1 MINKSKIKIC
11 IIFAIILT
19 MLTGLFGKSINK
31 AYAAEI
37 SSINTAYPY
46 DEEYFDRFTDSDSLL
61 DLQSGQQTGTIQD
74 YKKSLYRTGIKS
86 YTTDTNCAIFNVD
99 GDDPIIRIIPREL
112 FERRGTYLHI
122 GREYGF
128 YVNTEKLNENANKSV
143 AFVFDIIK
151 YPLNNSN
158 YPSQYVIEIR
168 PLFQYKYYYLT
179 DNNGF
184 DASNTELQYKTNDS
198 LSSIIVPA
206 PTLYKSII
214 DKKLTVNFY
223 ETKQYFLKD
232 ISFGLGLAN
241 EQELNIGDR
250 KYNKNDD
257 NGSFITRADVVFSGV
272 GNQSKLSSTIV
283 STVKFCLGFVD
294 GVGVIISVYD
304 LLKEL
309 VQNIACDFRNDI
321 ENGDYYSTQ
330 YYNSKS
336 EQLQNYSNLNKAAVA
351 EVLSEDKNP
360 LLFGLTKDDNYV
372 RGSFTLGMT
381 DDWYTRVF
389 DIIKLSVVTEA
400 TDALGESTITSCTT
414 AERKTENNVRT
425 LQTKELPLENTKDVY
440 MLPKGITEFS
450 FRADYSGNYKMLIPD
465 ANKMTLTADDVPIT
479 FSGNAADVYLQKGEH
494 SVVIRNKLNERVI
507 STLKVEPET
516 LTVDTEKHTILLKAG
531 EELVIKVKSLS
542 TIKQL
547 KTNNDEILIKSIYTR
562 AENKW
567 KDYGLYGEIKPAS
580 SLTYPFKGGDYYF
593 ILKNISTTAATC
605 SFDIGDPP
613 ILPENEE
620 LSVKTNDNYTY
631 VKFTGDDTGGEYIF
645 TATDMS
651 DVSVTAIKEESGLL
665 TSIGTFYPGL
675 FYKLGVSANE
685 TVYIGIKNGNANNKI
700 IIKKEVNSYYW
711 DIQEKSEKSERIS
724 NNSSYYVVRGKEY
737 TLNLYINDAL
747 VSNIDL
753 SVDDQ
758 GTAFDEKGYGFIFS
772 KDDKKVTVPRN
783 SPIGGNG
790 VIVYAGVKQNDIS
803 WNVARIKLI
812 PKLEDDFDIVT
823 ELFNADVMSFRYY
836 VPHYVTGFEYTIY
849 PLGGIFKKDIDYTPG
864 VISVP
869 LVDFTEKYN
878 NLVKEE
884 EEKPQQIRI
893 DIERIYYKDAF
904 SRIVSLDRS
913 IICKYTMNSMFADGD
928 GTAESPYGIRFSRH
942 FKNIAKVNGKNY
954 ILKENL
960 LFDKLEDFF
969 EFAKGGVFD
978 GNNYEITINEDIDGY
993 KENIGLF
1000 SKNYG
1005 TIKNLNMKIYMGIT
1019 LKSTN
1024 WTNFGAFAG
1033 INEGTI
1039 ENCYF
1044 ESYVGESSC
1053 RIEDGKRLYN
1063 VDVFISG
1070 GSTIRAGGITGY
1082 NKGTIINCKNDSSFY
1097 TSGDTGGI
1105 AGVSEG
1111 NIYNSESSGRIYYS
1125 WNTNNRSV
1133 GGIVGYQSSGKI
1145 DACTNS
1151 GIISYENYKTD
1162 SSDIKPRMGQ
1172 IIGHKK
1178 GTVTN
1183 CVEAGNVDTGTL
1195 YKKKNILG
1203 KVIYD
1208 QREYA
1213 GNRAFGRED

>member
-19 MLTGLFGKSINK
+19 ILTGLFGKSINK

-37 SSINTAYPY
+37 SSINTIYPY

-336 EQLQNYSNLNKAAVA
+336 EQLQNYSNLNKVAVA

-372 RGSFTLGMT
+372 RGRFTLGMT

-414 AERKTENNVRT
+414 AERKTENNIRT

-494 SVVIRNKLNERVI
+494 SVVIRNKLNEKVI

-516 LTVDTEKHTILLKAG
+516 LTADTEKHTILLKAG

-547 KTNNDEILIKSIYTR
+547 KTNNDVILIKSIYTR
-562 AENKW
+562 TENKW
-567 KDYGLYGEIKPAS
+567 KNYELYGEIKPAS

-631 VKFTGDDTGGEYIF
+631 VKFTGDNTGGEYIF
-645 TATDMS
+645 TAKDMS

-675 FYKLGVSANE
+675 FYQISVSAKE
-685 TVYIGIKNGNANNKI
+685 TVYIGIKNGNVNNKI
-700 IIKKEVNSYYW
+700 IIKKGENSFYW
-711 DIQEKSEKSERIS
+711 NISENGKSPKRVTGEDYFVI
-724 NNSSYYVVRGKEY
+724 RGNEY
-737 TLNLYINDAL
+737 TFNFYINDIL
-747 VSNIDL
+747 VSDAIFGYKN
-753 SVDDQ
+753 SE
-758 GTAFDEKGYGFIFS
+758 TAFGSYNFS
-772 KDDKKVTVPRN
+772 NPSNNKIIISNDN
-783 SPIGGNG
+783 PIGGSG
-790 VIVYAGVKQNDIS
+790 ITVKVKDKLNEIIDCIS
-803 WNVARIKLI
+803 EITLI
-812 PKLEDDFDIVT
+812 PKLEDDFDIVVGLT
-823 ELFNADVMSFRYY
+823 NCDSMVFQYGYL
-836 VPHYVTGFEYTIY
+836 PKYVTGFEYTIY
-849 PLGGIFKKDIDYTPG
+849 PLGGTFKED
-864 VISVP
+864 VSSVH
-869 LVDFTEKYN
+869 LVNFTEKYN
-878 NLVKEE
+878 SLVEGKT
-884 EEKPQQIRI
+884 EKPQQIRI
-893 DIERIYYKDAF
+893 DIERIYYMDAF
-904 SRIVSLDRS
+904 NRTVSLDRS

-928 GTAESPYGIRFSRH
+928 GTVESPYGIRFSRH

-954 ILKENL
+954 ILKEYL

-978 GNNYEITINEDIDGY
+978 GNNYEITINEDIDSY

-1044 ESYVGESSC
+1044 ESFVGKSGY
-1053 RIEDGKRLYN
+1053 RIEDGIRLYN

-1105 AGVSEG
+1105 AGISEG
-1111 NIYNSESSGRIYYS
+1111 NIYNSESSGHIYYF

-1133 GGIVGYQSSGKI
+1133 GGIAGYQTSGKI
-1145 DACTNS
+1145 DSCTNS

-1195 YKKKNILG
+1195 YKKKGFLG